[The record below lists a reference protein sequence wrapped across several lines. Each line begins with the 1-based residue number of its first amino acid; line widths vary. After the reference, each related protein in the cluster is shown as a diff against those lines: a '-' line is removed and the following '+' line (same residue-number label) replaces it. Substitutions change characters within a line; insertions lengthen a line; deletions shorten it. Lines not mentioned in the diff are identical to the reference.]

1 MSKKTTEPVSFLR
14 NLVHK
19 KGKSVAEGVYF
30 PYPVVTFSVSD
41 HVGQD
46 HPLDWSSDK
55 EFEKGNPEEFA
66 VKCFNGHVEDFVNT
80 SDWNEILVRL
90 RKETSWC
97 IEAIVAGGGGDLLE
111 FMVDYHDLSLR
122 VVSPLLSTE
131 DFEFNARFH
140 KKLLKEVAAF
150 AGKTPSTIRFA
161 AGMAF
166 SPWDEVVDYGEA
178 RAVDVSY

>member
-1 MSKKTTEPVSFLR
+1 MTKKPTEPVSYLR

-19 KGKSVAEGVYF
+19 RGKSVAEGVYF
-30 PYPVVTFSVSD
+30 PYPVVTFSASD
-41 HVGQD
+41 YVGD
-46 HPLDWSSDK
+46 AAPLGWPSAAETD
-55 EFEKGNPEEFA
+55 KGNPEEFA
-66 VKCFNGHVEDFVNT
+66 VKCFNNEVEDFAN
-80 SDWNEILVRL
+80 SNDWNEILVRL
-90 RKETSWC
+90 RKETDWC

-122 VVSPLLSTE
+122 VISPVLSTE

-140 KKLLKEVAAF
+140 KKLLKKVAAF
-150 AGKTPSTIRFA
+150 AGKNPSTIRFA